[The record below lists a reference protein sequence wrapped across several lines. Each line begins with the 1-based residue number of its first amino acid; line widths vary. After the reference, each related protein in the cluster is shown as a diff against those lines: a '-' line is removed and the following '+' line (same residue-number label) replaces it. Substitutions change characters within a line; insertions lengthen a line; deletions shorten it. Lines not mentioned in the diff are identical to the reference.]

1 MSEFNFSAI
10 EKKWQSYWTEKE
22 IVKCNLESDKP
33 KFYNLCMYPYPSGD
47 LHMGHIR
54 NYTIGDVITRY
65 KLLKGFNVLSPM
77 GWDSFGLPAENA
89 AIKTGIHPRKFTEE
103 RIENMKDQIIRLGS
117 LYDWDREVAAH
128 SEDYYRW
135 TQYLFIKL
143 FENNLAYKSDAP
155 VNWCESCKTVLANE
169 QVIEGNCER
178 CDSVVSQKN
187 LNQWFLKISQYSEE
201 LLQGLD
207 EIGDWPENV
216 KLMQKNWIGKSEGAQ
231 FNIKFAEHD
240 LSFEVFT
247 TRADTLFGM
256 TFAVISP
263 EHELI
268 DEIQKLSKNKDEI
281 KEYIK
286 KAKSKSE
293 FERMS
298 ITKEKTG
305 IDTYLKVIN
314 PINNEEVPLWI
325 ADYVLI
331 NYGTGA
337 IMAVPAHDQ
346 RDYDF
351 AKKYN
356 LEIRQVIQN
365 PETMIGVDQE
375 AYTEEGELINSKEF
389 DGIKSHSE
397 GNKKV
402 IEYLKSNKLGS
413 SKTTYRL
420 RDWLISRQRYWGC
433 PIPLINCKDCGLVPE
448 SFENLPVI
456 LPNIENY
463 LNNEGSPLA
472 QSQEFVNTVCP
483 KCGKNGIR
491 ETDTMDTFVDSS
503 WYYLRFLD
511 PKNEKEPFNSENVNT
526 WLPVDQY
533 IGGVEHAILHLLY
546 SRFFVKALRD
556 LNLVK
561 INEPFNN
568 LFSQGMINFGG
579 SKMSKS
585 KGNIVDPEKYYKTH
599 GADALRLYILFM
611 APPSD
616 GVDWNDGG
624 IEGTKRFLNKLW
636 ENLHVIIELES
647 NEQKFTEFD
656 DLIERKINQAID
668 SISNHLEKFEFN
680 TAVSDLMKLNNEL
693 TNYLKEVNEIP
704 LKLKD
709 LIIFNFTLLVY
720 PLAPHFAAEV
730 FNKYFDK
737 EITDQ
742 IWPKSN
748 KDKISNPTYE
758 LVIQINGK
766 KKHAIELNT
775 GSSQEEVEKICIEKF
790 DINTKEAKKVIFLED
805 KLINIVI

>member
-10 EKKWQSYWTEKE
+10 EQKWQSYWTEKE

-65 KLLKGFNVLSPM
+65 ILLKGFNVLSPM

-293 FERMS
+293 FERLS

-546 SRFFVKALRD
+546 SRFFML
-556 LNLVK
+556 
-561 INEPFNN
+561 
-568 LFSQGMINFGG
+568 S
-579 SKMSKS
+579 
-585 KGNIVDPEKYYKTH
+585 
-599 GADALRLYILFM
+599 
-611 APPSD
+611 
-616 GVDWNDGG
+616 
-624 IEGTKRFLNKLW
+624 
-636 ENLHVIIELES
+636 
-647 NEQKFTEFD
+647 
-656 DLIERKINQAID
+656 LIHI
-668 SISNHLEKFEFN
+668 
-680 TAVSDLMKLNNEL
+680 
-693 TNYLKEVNEIP
+693 
-704 LKLKD
+704 
-709 LIIFNFTLLVY
+709 
-720 PLAPHFAAEV
+720 
-730 FNKYFDK
+730 
-737 EITDQ
+737 
-742 IWPKSN
+742 
-748 KDKISNPTYE
+748 
-758 LVIQINGK
+758 
-766 KKHAIELNT
+766 
-775 GSSQEEVEKICIEKF
+775 
-790 DINTKEAKKVIFLED
+790 
-805 KLINIVI
+805 

>member
-365 PETMIGVDQE
+365 PETMIGVDKE

-636 ENLHVIIELES
+636 ENLHVIIELEN

-656 DLIERKINQAID
+656 DLIERKINQTID

-680 TAVSDLMKLNNEL
+680 TVVSDLMKLNNEL

-704 LKLKD
+704 LKLKE
-709 LIIFNFTLLVY
+709 LIISNLTLLVY
-720 PLAPHFAAEV
+720 PLAPHFGAEV

-748 KDKISNPTYE
+748 KDKLNNPTYE

-766 KKHAIELNT
+766 KKHAIELNS

>member
-680 TAVSDLMKLNNEL
+680 TVVSDLMKLNNEL

-790 DINTKEAKKVIFLED
+790 DINTKEAKKIIFLED

>member
-656 DLIERKINQAID
+656 DLIERKINQTID

-680 TAVSDLMKLNNEL
+680 TVVSDLMKLNNEL

-704 LKLKD
+704 LKLK
-709 LIIFNFTLLVY
+709 
-720 PLAPHFAAEV
+720 E
-730 FNKYFDK
+730 
-737 EITDQ
+737 
-742 IWPKSN
+742 
-748 KDKISNPTYE
+748 
-758 LVIQINGK
+758 
-766 KKHAIELNT
+766 
-775 GSSQEEVEKICIEKF
+775 
-790 DINTKEAKKVIFLED
+790 
-805 KLINIVI
+805 LINFEN

>member
-103 RIENMKDQIIRLGS
+103 RIENMEDQIIRLGS

-656 DLIERKINQAID
+656 DLIERKINQTID

-680 TAVSDLMKLNNEL
+680 TVVSDLMKLNNEL

-709 LIIFNFTLLVY
+709 LIISNLTLLVY
-720 PLAPHFAAEV
+720 PLAPHFGAEV

-748 KDKISNPTYE
+748 KDKLNNPTYE